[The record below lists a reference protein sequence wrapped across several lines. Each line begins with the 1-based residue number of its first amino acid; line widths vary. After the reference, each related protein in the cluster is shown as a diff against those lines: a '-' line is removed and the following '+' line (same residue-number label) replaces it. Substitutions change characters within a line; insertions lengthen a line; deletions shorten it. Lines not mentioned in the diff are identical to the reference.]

1 MGKRD
6 VIAAQEPSGACD
18 RSGLQN
24 LGVTGWASGASKVEP
39 LHFIVSS
46 VKLETSN
53 VKLVELLLKTNRETT
68 PRPASTSLKVGEQRL
83 SLVGVLTVPME
94 GKVGPVSSASRA
106 QSQTWKVGSCH
117 PPHPP
122 PSLPELL

>member
-1 MGKRD
+1 M
-6 VIAAQEPSGACD
+6 
-18 RSGLQN
+18 
-24 LGVTGWASGASKVEP
+24 EP

-53 VKLVELLLKTNRETT
+53 LKLDELLLKTNRETT
-68 PRPASTSLKVGEQRL
+68 PRPASASFKVGEQRL